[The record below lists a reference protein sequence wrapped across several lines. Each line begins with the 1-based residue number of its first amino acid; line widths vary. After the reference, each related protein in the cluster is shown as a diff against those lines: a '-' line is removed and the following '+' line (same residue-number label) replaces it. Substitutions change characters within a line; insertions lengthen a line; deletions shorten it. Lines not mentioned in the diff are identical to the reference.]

1 MGRFTSYISNVVQ
14 QSRSRSISM
23 FRSRVM
29 RVLLGIAF
37 VGALLVPAMIPLTL
51 LLAASFVALPV
62 MSAILSPL
70 VPKRLGSIMPS
81 FSGKG
86 KSHNDKPQAVQP
98 GRTRQPSRRQD
109 ERRGKNTGDPLTD
122 ALVRRL
128 RDNGLRVSTDWKE
141 ARQIL
146 ESLPDKYRLL
156 KRKDARI
163 YGFVFNGTTYV
174 NPSSAKADVPVHEF
188 THIWAEVL
196 RQKNPDEWRH
206 IVGLMKQ
213 ETSLWKKVSEA
224 YPHLVSDDEIADEVL
239 ATYSGKRGQQRLLDE
254 CVPGRKVE
262 DVFSVLLQAL
272 ERFWKGV
279 AKFFDMH
286 YETKED
292 IADRV
297 LSDFLSGVNPLDYGE
312 IRNMDIKHDMDM
324 DTKEKKYAERE
335 REAKMPLGM
344 DLSRLELER
353 RLFAVVKDAKG
364 LDLNNAYGCYFVL
377 DKPAAVFHDPKA
389 PANYRLEDGDRLVGV
404 FFDRERTA
412 PGDYILYKSKDGTTE
427 VRSMAFVDKAVLL
440 ELIRGLSE
448 QKAADRLLPIVA
460 CEVTV
465 GKEKR
470 ITLATPADKRNDQHM
485 HELTSEEDVPAA
497 VLLVD
502 SVTRRAYGWKVNGPD
517 SENVGEKSAV
527 TDYQAVIDRLLSNTP
542 EMRAQVFGRMV
553 SDCKYAISYGDI
565 RSMWMPDDVKGQ
577 VAVMKAL
584 HRSLPEGTLD
594 LSLDDIALLE
604 KKLQAS
610 AAFRDV
616 RDAVPEDGDRLAF
629 RKPLERPLELMFY
642 GSEGGLESGRFSAI
656 ENRDGHVFLTGDREI
671 AFDRLIAHD
680 KRILTDVVRKIFV
693 DSQVSAG
700 IVRESMERQIEKF
713 EAATGYTLAVK
724 NDHPYYGEDLMISG
738 VRLESLPENLEV
750 NGDLTLENTVIEG
763 GLPKGLVV
771 YGNLDVKGGNRL
783 SLPDDAFVE
792 GSFRMSEGVP
802 KAYSIV
808 DLSKYDMLPIWVL
821 VSNYA
826 VCKLTKGGADADRP
840 VAVMKIDGQPV
851 AREISQKDFYAYFRT
866 MPDGRGSELTADDI
880 INKYFPSE
888 RKAQLARDLEVLRG
902 ACPKDGD
909 YFDLPEMVVLESI
922 GRVDPKLD
930 RNTNAVYFYEGYMM
944 VGYDG
949 NAVKF
954 DQLSIGDQRRIVS
967 IVDNALHSPDIAID
981 ERPNNSV
988 EGASY
993 FVTMY
998 QGEKA
1003 KALCDEILNGRKNER
1018 YPLHFGAKGFFQD
1031 GGKYVAFD
1039 NSSKDCWVEEFY
1051 TRESAVGWCSG
1062 AMETEE
1068 AQNRQEETD
1077 AMREYFLKDAVK
1089 AAADRIS
1096 DPAAKALTQEQR
1108 STVQR
1113 YVSLFTGE
1121 EQKLWA
1127 AGHVFHTSCQE
1138 PGMGRIPSAWKADV
1152 REELK
1157 DLAMGKV
1164 RESENVGLKR

>member
-146 ESLPDKYRLL
+146 DSLPDKYRLL

-324 DTKEKKYAERE
+324 DTKEKKNAERE
-335 REAKMPLGM
+335 RETKMPLGM

-364 LDLNNAYGCYFVL
+364 LDLNNAYGCHFVL
-377 DKPAAVFHDPKA
+377 DKPVAVVHDPKA
-389 PANYRLEDGDRLVGV
+389 PANYRLEDGDLLVGV

-412 PGDYILYKSKDGTTE
+412 PGDCILYKSKDGTTE

-470 ITLATPADKRNDQHM
+470 ITLATPADKRNDQHV

-527 TDYQAVIDRLLSNTP
+527 TDYQAVIDRLLSNTT

-577 VAVMKAL
+577 VTVMTAL
-584 HRSLPEGTLD
+584 HRSLPDGTLD
-594 LSLDDIALLE
+594 LSLDDIALLG

-629 RKPLERPLELMFY
+629 RKPLERSLELMFY

-656 ENRDGHVFLTGDREI
+656 ENRDGHVFLTGDKDI

-680 KRILTDVVRKIFV
+680 KRILMDEVRPCFIDGRLADGAQKI
-693 DSQVSAG
+693 
-700 IVRESMERQIEKF
+700 
-713 EAATGYTLAVK
+713 
-724 NDHPYYGEDLMISG
+724 
-738 VRLESLPENLEV
+738 
-750 NGDLTLENTVIEG
+750 NGTVDLTQYDQ
-763 GLPKGLVV
+763 LP
-771 YGNLDVKGGNRL
+771 R
-783 SLPDDAFVE
+783 
-792 GSFRMSEGVP
+792 
-802 KAYSIV
+802 
-808 DLSKYDMLPIWVL
+808 WVL
-821 VSNYA
+821 SSNYA
-826 VCKLTKGGADADRP
+826 VCKLTKGGVDADKP

-851 AREISQKDFYAYFRT
+851 AREISQKDFEAYFRT
-866 MPDGRGSELTADDI
+866 KPDGRGTEMTADDI

-888 RKAQLARDLEVLRG
+888 RKVQLARDIEVLRG

-909 YFDLPEMVVLESI
+909 YFDLPEVMKVESLA
-922 GRVDPKLD
+922 RTNPSLD
-930 RNTNAVYFYEGYMM
+930 ENVSAVYFYEGNIM

-949 NAVKF
+949 NAVKYQ
-954 DQLSIGDQRRIVS
+954 DLSLEDQRRVVS
-967 IVDNALHSPDIAID
+967 VVDDALHSPDIAID
-981 ERPNNSV
+981 ERPNVSV
-988 EGASY
+988 KGASY
-993 FVTMY
+993 YVTMY
-998 QGEKA
+998 QGDKA
-1003 KALCDEILNGRKNER
+1003 KALCEEILNGVKDER

-1062 AMETEE
+1062 AMDTEE

-1077 AMREYFLKDAVK
+1077 AKREFFLKDAVK

-1096 DPAAKALTQEQR
+1096 DPAAKAFTPEQR

-1164 RESENVGLKR
+1164 RESENVGLRR

>member
-1 MGRFTSYISNVVQ
+1 MGRFTSYISKVVQ

-70 VPKRLGSIMPS
+70 VPKRLGSIKPS

-146 ESLPDKYRLL
+146 DSLPDKYRLL

-272 ERFWKGV
+272 ERFWKVV

-324 DTKEKKYAERE
+324 DTKEKKNAERE

-364 LDLNNAYGCYFVL
+364 LDLNNAYGCHFVL
-377 DKPAAVFHDPKA
+377 DKPVAVVHDPKA

-470 ITLATPADKRNDQHM
+470 ITLTTPADKRNDQHV

-594 LSLDDIALLE
+594 LSLDDIALLG

-680 KRILTDVVRKIFV
+680 KRVLMNEVRPRFI
-693 DSQVSAG
+693 DG
-700 IVRESMERQIEKF
+700 R
-713 EAATGYTLAVK
+713 LA
-724 NDHPYYGEDLMISG
+724 DGALMIDRT
-738 VRLESLPENLEV
+738 V
-750 NGDLTLENTVIEG
+750 DLTQYDL
-763 GLPKGLVV
+763 LP
-771 YGNLDVKGGNRL
+771 R
-783 SLPDDAFVE
+783 
-792 GSFRMSEGVP
+792 
-802 KAYSIV
+802 
-808 DLSKYDMLPIWVL
+808 WVL
-821 VSNYA
+821 SSDYA
-826 VCKLTKGGADADRP
+826 VCKLTKGGFDADRP
-840 VAVMKIDGQPV
+840 VAVMKIEGLPV
-851 AREISQKDFYAYFRT
+851 AREVSRNDFEAYFAT
-866 MPDGRGSELTADDI
+866 EFGDKGRSAGTVMSQDDI

-888 RKAQLARDLEVLRG
+888 RKAQIDRDMVVLLG

-909 YFDLPEMVVLESI
+909 YFDLPETMILKSI
-922 GRVDPKLD
+922 AHVDASLD
-930 RNTNAVYFYEGYMM
+930 TNANAIYFHGGNMM

-949 NAVKF
+949 NAVKYQ
-954 DQLSIGDQRRIVS
+954 DLSIEDQRCVVS
-967 IVDNALHSPDIAID
+967 VVDHALHSPEIAID
-981 ERPNNSV
+981 ERPNNAV
-988 EGASY
+988 KGASY

-998 QGEKA
+998 QGDRA
-1003 KALCDEILNGRKNER
+1003 KVLCDEILNGVKDER
-1018 YPLHFGAKGFFQD
+1018 YPLHSGAKGFFQD

-1077 AMREYFLKDAVK
+1077 AKREFFLKDAVK

-1096 DPAAKALTQEQR
+1096 DPSAKAFTSEQR
-1108 STVQR
+1108 GTVQQ
-1113 YVSLFTGE
+1113 YINLFKGE

-1127 AGHVFHTSCQE
+1127 AGHVFYTAGQE
-1138 PGMGRIPSAWKADV
+1138 PGMGKIPSAWKADV

-1157 DLAMGKV
+1157 DLAQGKV

>member
-312 IRNMDIKHDMDM
+312 IRNMDIKHDMYM
-324 DTKEKKYAERE
+324 DTKEKK
-335 REAKMPLGM
+335 
-344 DLSRLELER
+344 
-353 RLFAVVKDAKG
+353 
-364 LDLNNAYGCYFVL
+364 
-377 DKPAAVFHDPKA
+377 
-389 PANYRLEDGDRLVGV
+389 
-404 FFDRERTA
+404 
-412 PGDYILYKSKDGTTE
+412 
-427 VRSMAFVDKAVLL
+427 
-440 ELIRGLSE
+440 
-448 QKAADRLLPIVA
+448 
-460 CEVTV
+460 
-465 GKEKR
+465 
-470 ITLATPADKRNDQHM
+470 
-485 HELTSEEDVPAA
+485 
-497 VLLVD
+497 
-502 SVTRRAYGWKVNGPD
+502 
-517 SENVGEKSAV
+517 NVGEKSAV

-642 GSEGGLESGRFSAI
+642 GSEGGLESGRFSTI

-693 DSQVSAG
+693 DSHVSAG

-713 EAATGYTLAVK
+713 EVATGYALAVK
-724 NDHPYYGEDLMISG
+724 NGHPYYGEDLMISG
-738 VRLESLPENLEV
+738 VHLDSLPENLEV
-750 NGDLTLENTVIEG
+750 NGDLSFENTVIEG

-792 GSFRMSEGVP
+792 GSFRMFEGVP

-808 DLSKYDMLPIWVL
+808 DLSKYDILPKWVL
-821 VSNYA
+821 ATNYA

-851 AREISQKDFYAYFRT
+851 AREISQKDFDAYFRT
-866 MPDGRGSELTADDI
+866 KHDGTGTELTADDI

-888 RKAQLARDLEVLRG
+888 RKAQLARDVEVLRG

-930 RNTNAVYFYEGYMM
+930 RNTNAVYFYEGNMM

-954 DQLSIGDQRRIVS
+954 DQLSIGDQRCIVS

-1003 KALCDEILNGRKNER
+1003 KALCDEILNGGKDER
-1018 YPLHFGAKGFFQD
+1018 YPLHSGTKGFFQD

-1051 TRESAVGWCSG
+1051 TKESAVGWCSG
-1062 AMETEE
+1062 AMDTEE
-1068 AQNRQEETD
+1068 AQSRQEETD
-1077 AMREYFLKDAVK
+1077 AMREYFLKEAVK
-1089 AAADRIS
+1089 ATADRIS
-1096 DPAAKALTQEQR
+1096 DPAAKALTPEQR

-1127 AGHVFHTSCQE
+1127 AGHVFHSSCQE

>member
-37 VGALLVPAMIPLTL
+37 VGALLVPATIPLTL

-146 ESLPDKYRLL
+146 DSLPDKYRLL

-272 ERFWKGV
+272 EKFWKGV

-324 DTKEKKYAERE
+324 NTKEKK
-335 REAKMPLGM
+335 
-344 DLSRLELER
+344 
-353 RLFAVVKDAKG
+353 
-364 LDLNNAYGCYFVL
+364 
-377 DKPAAVFHDPKA
+377 
-389 PANYRLEDGDRLVGV
+389 
-404 FFDRERTA
+404 
-412 PGDYILYKSKDGTTE
+412 
-427 VRSMAFVDKAVLL
+427 
-440 ELIRGLSE
+440 
-448 QKAADRLLPIVA
+448 
-460 CEVTV
+460 
-465 GKEKR
+465 
-470 ITLATPADKRNDQHM
+470 
-485 HELTSEEDVPAA
+485 
-497 VLLVD
+497 
-502 SVTRRAYGWKVNGPD
+502 
-517 SENVGEKSAV
+517 NVGEKSAV

-577 VAVMKAL
+577 IAVMKVL

-713 EAATGYTLAVK
+713 EVATGYALAVK
-724 NDHPYYGEDLMISG
+724 NGHPYYGEDLMISG
-738 VRLESLPENLEV
+738 VHLDSLPENLEV
-750 NGDLTLENTVIEG
+750 NGDLSFENTVIEG

-792 GSFRMSEGVP
+792 GSFRMFEGVP

-808 DLSKYDMLPIWVL
+808 DLSQYDMLPKWVL
-821 VSNYA
+821 ATNYA

-851 AREISQKDFYAYFRT
+851 AREISQKDFDSYFRT
-866 MPDGRGSELTADDI
+866 KHDGTGTELTADDI
-880 INKYFPSE
+880 VNKYFPSE
-888 RKAQLARDLEVLRG
+888 RKAQLARDVEVLRG

-930 RNTNAVYFYEGYMM
+930 RNTNAVYFYEGNMM

-954 DQLSIGDQRRIVS
+954 DQLSIGDQRCIVS

-1003 KALCDEILNGRKNER
+1003 KALCDEILNGVKDER
-1018 YPLHFGAKGFFQD
+1018 YPLHSGAKGIFQD

-1062 AMETEE
+1062 AMDTEE
-1068 AQNRQEETD
+1068 AQSRQEETD

-1096 DPAAKALTQEQR
+1096 DPAAKAFTPEQR